1 MERRQ
6 VIKVLCGVV
15 GAWPIAAYAQQS
27 GRPLSIGIVGANAA
41 VWESWTA
48 AFVARL
54 RELGWIEGNNVAIAY
69 RWAEGSSE
77 RVSEIAAEFLR
88 EKVNVIVTYG
98 SAVSIL
104 EQATP
109 TTPIVFAV
117 AFDPVRGGLVQSLVK
132 PGGNVTGISIQ
143 QPDLVGKRLA
153 VLRQVIPQ
161 LHRLAVLANAGY
173 AEPMLEADRVRSTA
187 QALGLEAARLGIW
200 RSQDIAPTLE
210 ALRNKA
216 DALYIVSDAFIAAN
230 RSEILT
236 LALSDRLPT
245 MLSYGDYVAAGG
257 LMSYGPNYV
266 NLFRQAAGIVDKI
279 LRGTNPADIPVEQ
292 PDKYDL
298 VLNVSTAEA
307 LGITVPQSML
317 VAADEVIK

>member
-1 MERRQ
+1 M
-6 VIKVLCGVV
+6 
-15 GAWPIAAYAQQS
+15 
-27 GRPLSIGIVGANAA
+27 
-41 VWESWTA
+41 
-48 AFVARL
+48 VAR
-54 RELGWIEGNNVAIAY
+54 
-69 RWAEGSSE
+69 
-77 RVSEIAAEFLR
+77 
-88 EKVNVIVTYG
+88 
-98 SAVSIL
+98 SAS
-104 EQATP
+104 
-109 TTPIVFAV
+109 
-117 AFDPVRGGLVQSLVK
+117 FDPVRGGLVQSLVK